1 MANKNNKGLGRGIDA
16 LFGDYSELDE
26 IDVTNE
32 MVKEI
37 PLEEIRPNPYQPRK
51 TFDEEALNE
60 LADSIRQSGVFQPI
74 IVRESTIKGYEI
86 IAGERRFRASKLAG
100 KATVPAIIRAFDE
113 ERMMEV
119 AVLENLQREDLTSLE
134 EAEAYDML
142 MKKLKLTQEEVAK
155 RLGKSRPYIAN
166 YLRLLGL
173 PESVKKMLQ
182 SDEISMGQA
191 RTLLG
196 LKDKRMIIKI
206 ANKVVRDNLT
216 VRQLEQLVNQ
226 LNQPKE
232 VEQKSNKTEKKP
244 YYIRESE
251 DRLMDKFGTAVQ
263 ISDKGNKGKIE
274 IEYLSTD
281 DLTRILDILEIQFDD
296 EE

>member
-1 MANKNNKGLGRGIDA
+1 MANKNSKGLGRGIDA

-100 KATVPAIIRAFDE
+100 KATVPAIVRAFDE

-274 IEYLSTD
+274 IEYLSTE